1 MFSFM
6 ASKTL
11 DCEARTKSRRLN
23 YFRLIIDQGILTPEI
38 EAWRYEGQGT
48 AENPYIVTWIDADP
62 RDPRQW
68 SWVYK
73 WFVVIVMAF
82 AALTVTFASSA
93 FSGGNCSII
102 MPNVFVD
109 SPYL

>member
-1 MFSFM
+1 M

-23 YFRLIIDQGILTPEI
+23 YFRLIVDQGIVTPEI

-48 AENPYIVTWIDADP
+48 AEKPYIVTWIDSDP
-62 RDPRQW
+62 RDPHQW
-68 SWVYK
+68 SLLYK
-73 WFVVIVMAF
+73 WVVVTVMGF

-93 FSGGNCSII
+93 FSGGNCPIKK
-102 MPNVFVD
+102 PDFLD
-109 SPYL
+109 SSCL